1 LGERD
6 CWARGKK
13 KCHGNGKDLVHK
25 AWLLA
30 NRPFSEVNVFLS
42 AAFRHLERPIS
53 VISDQ
58 MRILIR
64 ERMARVHP
72 QAAAPLGSRS
82 LLVNPVFTVKWS
94 N

>member
-13 KCHGNGKDLVHK
+13 KCHGNGNDLVHK

-58 MRILIR
+58 MRIVIESEWPEFIHKLPPPGFSV
-64 ERMARVHP
+64 A
-72 QAAAPLGSRS
+72 SR
-82 LLVNPVFTVKWS
+82 
-94 N
+94 